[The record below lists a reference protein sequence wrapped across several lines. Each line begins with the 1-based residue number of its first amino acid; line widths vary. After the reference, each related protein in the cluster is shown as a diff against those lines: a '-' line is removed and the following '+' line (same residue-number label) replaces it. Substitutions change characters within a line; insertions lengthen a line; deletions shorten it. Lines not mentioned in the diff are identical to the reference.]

1 LRKSNLSLKLLKKFN
16 TRQNTRITGKCLKK
30 KKSGEERRFSKMSFQ
45 TINATGSRPEPKPIL
60 VPLPLSPWQQ
70 TRLR

>member
-1 LRKSNLSLKLLKKFN
+1 M
-16 TRQNTRITGKCLKK
+16 T
-30 KKSGEERRFSKMSFQ
+30 FQ